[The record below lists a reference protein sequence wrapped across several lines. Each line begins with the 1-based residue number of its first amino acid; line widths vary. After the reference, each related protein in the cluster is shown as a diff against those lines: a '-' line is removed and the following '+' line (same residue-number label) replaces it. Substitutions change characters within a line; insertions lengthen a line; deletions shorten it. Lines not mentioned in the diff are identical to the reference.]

1 MVSPG
6 RGTTRVT
13 GPSMSVDHNAFR
25 NDNAEVSFL
34 ELLSSRLF
42 SIISKMPW
50 LRFPYQQSAPVDLS
64 SESETCRRARFR
76 RIEFQT
82 LSLIERSLFVITGIL
97 YSNWDLWY
105 GRGLVLNKG

>member
-34 ELLSSRLF
+34 ELNSSILLSIKQDALVAF
-42 SIISKMPW
+42 SVPAEC
-50 LRFPYQQSAPVDLS
+50 PG
-64 SESETCRRARFR
+64 
-76 RIEFQT
+76 
-82 LSLIERSLFVITGIL
+82 RSIV
-97 YSNWDLWY
+97 
-105 GRGLVLNKG
+105 RE